1 MRIKLCLIT
10 SETEHVAVFFFF
22 LFIFLA
28 GLHSPDVNLIYI
40 KRHDDVGFRSM
51 DSMAKLLCFQLSCLL
66 AV

>member
-1 MRIKLCLIT
+1 MLL
-10 SETEHVAVFFFF
+10 SFFFF
-22 LFIFLA
+22 LFILLA